1 MLNFVMRR
9 FFLCVLSL
17 LPVLSGCI
25 ASNLGAALDSVG
37 KAVPVITQKEK
48 EIPVVYKRGDDLY
61 MECEVRYMRY
71 APHLVDFYGDPI
83 HWPQRVR
90 YTELSAAAKVPPP
103 ERYLICLNEQKPAL
117 VRARDFDFSQAVR
130 LNREE
135 ARRYTL
141 RHIPMRLNRGWHF
154 LSADLLDA
162 NRGDIKELSDVPEY
176 RTLGNKLRTPLVAA
190 ISWGVD
196 VPLSWAGSLV
206 TSAVIVPAT
215 VIYVLSGQKIH

>member
-1 MLNFVMRR
+1 MRLFLLNML
-9 FFLCVLSL
+9 L
-17 LPVLSGCI
+17 LATILSGCI
-25 ASNLGAALDSVG
+25 TSNLGAALDGMG
-37 KAVPVITQKEK
+37 KAVPVVTQKEE
-48 EIPVVYKRGDDLY
+48 EIPVVYKRGDDCY

-83 HWPQRVR
+83 HWPHRVR

-103 ERYLICLNEQKPAL
+103 ERYLICLNKQQPAL

-141 RHIPMRLNRGWHF
+141 RHIPIMLTRDWHF

-162 NRGDIKELSDVPEY
+162 NRGDCKELADLPEY
-176 RTLGNKLRTPLVAA
+176 RTLGNRLRMPLVAA

-196 VPLSWAGSLV
+196 VPLSWAGSLI
-206 TSAVIVPAT
+206 TSAVIVPST

>member
-1 MLNFVMRR
+1 MRP

-17 LPVLSGCI
+17 LPVLPGCI

-37 KAVPVITQKEK
+37 KAVPVITQKE
-48 EIPVVYKRGDDLY
+48 EEVPVVYKRGDDCY

-71 APHLVDFYGDPI
+71 APRLVDFYADAAY
-83 HWPQRVR
+83 WPHRVR
-90 YTELSAAAKVPPP
+90 YAELSAAAKVPPP
-103 ERYLICLNEQKPAL
+103 ERYLICLNKQKPTL
-117 VRARDFDFSQAVR
+117 VRAREFDFSRAVR

-141 RHIPMRLNRGWHF
+141 RHIPVRLTRDWHF

-162 NRGDIKELSDVPEY
+162 NRGDIKELSDVSEY
-176 RTLGNKLRTPLVAA
+176 RTLGNKLRTPLVAV

-196 VPLSWAGSLV
+196 VPLS
-206 TSAVIVPAT
+206 
-215 VIYVLSGQKIH
+215 